1 MPWRLTPKEPTLISI
16 ARSTLIAACT
26 AVALVLAG
34 CAAVDPARIPAIDAG
49 DGSTRLPGKVVW
61 HDLLTEDPA
70 AARRFYGGLF
80 GWSFRDVDIGGGQ
93 TYTVIEHNGRGI
105 GGLVD
110 ARGINRD
117 ANVSRWIPV
126 LSVAD
131 MNAAMAEVRA
141 GGGNVFQPPV
151 DIPQRGRV
159 AVIGDPQGAVL
170 TLLEPRTGDP
180 ADRPINDGD
189 WLWNEVWS
197 SDPAATIGFYRRL
210 VPEYEA
216 VRVGK
221 DAYTYL
227 KADGQPRFGVLPK
240 PVARI
245 KDTWMA
251 YVRVADPA
259 ATATAAER
267 LGGAVLLAPRQNP
280 LAGEVAILNDPSG
293 AGFLVQTWDPSWA
306 QERAANR

>member
-1 MPWRLTPKEPTLISI
+1 MSI
-16 ARSTLIAACT
+16 PRSTLIATCT
-26 AVALVLAG
+26 AAALLILAG

-49 DGSTRLPGKVVW
+49 GGNIRLPGKVVW
-61 HDLLTEDPA
+61 HDLLSEDPA
-70 AARRFYGGLF
+70 AAKRFYAGLF
-80 GWSFRDVDIGGGQ
+80 GWSFRDVDIGGGH

-131 MNAAMAEVRA
+131 MNAAIAEVRV
-141 GGGNVFQPPV
+141 GGGNIFQPPV
-151 DIPQRGRV
+151 DVPQRGRV
-159 AVIGDPQGAVL
+159 AVVGDPQGAVL
-170 TLLEPRTGDP
+170 TLLEPRAGDP
-180 ADRPINDGD
+180 ADRRIDEGE

-197 SDPAATIGFYRRL
+197 SDPEATIGFYRRL
-210 VPEYEA
+210 VPDYVEA
-216 VRVGK
+216 DIGK
-221 DAYTYL
+221 EAYTYL
-227 KADGQPRFGVLPK
+227 KAHGQPRIGVLPK
-240 PVARI
+240 PVERI

-259 ATATAAER
+259 ATASAAER

-280 LAGEVAILNDPSG
+280 LAGEVALLNDPSG
-293 AGFLVQTWDPSWA
+293 AGFLVQTWDPRWA
-306 QERAANR
+306 QEQAAGR